1 MVTEWDLTLG
11 GEHTMQYSD
20 DVLQNSTLESYIILT
35 NVTPVNKTSKRIITK
50 CFVEKF
56 LKMDLILS
64 SVLPHG
70 VVVMLK

>member
-1 MVTEWDLTLG
+1 MG